1 MWFFE
6 VLDKLKSVNI
16 QEMFYKKV
24 VRVQPFF
31 IVNTNSK
38 KKLDIV
44 KF

>member
-1 MWFFE
+1 MWLFE

-16 QEMFYKKV
+16 QEMFIKRLYAYHLI
-24 VRVQPFF
+24 

>member
-1 MWFFE
+1 MWLFE

-16 QEMFYKKV
+16 QEMFIKRLYV
-24 VRVQPFF
+24 YNLF

-44 KF
+44 NF

>member
-1 MWFFE
+1 MWLFE

-16 QEMFYKKV
+16 QEMFIKRLYDSYNL
-24 VRVQPFF
+24 F